1 MAKVVES
8 LSLNELNDEIIS
20 KCCLRSNCDNL
31 EADAYETPEYEILL
45 HYVVGTDELASIEI
59 LDLKKVYKNI
69 DKEDCLPD
77 VGLLNYKD
85 SELNLDLKNVT
96 LRELYKEVLKKVL

>member
-8 LSLNELNDEIIS
+8 LSLSKLDDEIIS
-20 KCCLRSNCDNL
+20 KCCLRSDCDNL
-31 EADAYETPEYEILL
+31 ETDAYETLEYEILL
-45 HYVVGTDELASIEI
+45 HYVGESDELASIEI
-59 LDLKKVYKNI
+59 LDLKKVYANI
-69 DKEDCLPD
+69 DKEDCLPN

-85 SELNLDLKNVT
+85 EELNLDLKDVT